1 MEEEGEDV
9 SGWVAKRTRC
19 SGRLSLKPVQSAERG
34 QRFSCSGMRE
44 RQCLAKR
51 TEETGTDGGQMRQD
65 WARRCGFASSS
76 EGEGEGEGEVRRCA

>member
-9 SGWVAKRTRC
+9 SGWVAKWTRC

-34 QRFSCSGMRE
+34 QRFSCSGMRK

-51 TEETGTDGGQMRQD
+51 TEEMGTDGGRD
-65 WARRCGFASSS
+65 EAGLGEESGFDVGLPVVRASS
-76 EGEGEGEGEVRRCA
+76 VRES